1 MEKDLSQRI
10 KFPPKAMEA
19 LKPKARKKAK
29 ETKASYQAR
38 SKPTIG
44 KRRQRE
50 ETSAPSNVSSKK
62 PKTDKDLNIISDT
75 DTWKD
80 SPTAD
85 NTATNESSSE
95 SQTLPLPPPPPPER
109 EDGISTFEDA
119 VLAMKKR
126 QRKREEE
133 LEQHALKMLSVTA
146 ICDGDDPDVPH
157 LHANIR
163 LESAGELYRRRI
175 ALWLCNK

>member
-1 MEKDLSQRI
+1 MVNGV
-10 KFPPKAMEA
+10 F
-19 LKPKARKKAK
+19 
-29 ETKASYQAR
+29 
-38 SKPTIG
+38 
-44 KRRQRE
+44 
-50 ETSAPSNVSSKK
+50 
-62 PKTDKDLNIISDT
+62 NIISDT

-85 NTATNESSSE
+85 NTATNQSSSE
-95 SQTLPLPPPPPPER
+95 SRTLPLPPPPPPGGQ
-109 EDGISTFEDA
+109 DGISTFQDA

-133 LEQHALKMLSVTA
+133 LEQRALKMLSVTA
-146 ICDGDDPDVPH
+146 ILDGDDPDVPH
-157 LHANIR
+157 LHADIR